1 METALIVFR
10 QTVVMFLYMFAGYVL
25 FRKDL
30 LTIRGSKDIA
40 NILVRLVIPAVILN
54 SFCVERTPERIM
66 ELLQSALVT
75 ALSLIIAM
83 VIAALLF
90 RKNPVAN
97 FGAAFAN
104 AGFIGIPLVQAA
116 FGSEAVFWI
125 LSMVAM
131 LNMLQYSYGV
141 RLLTGEKSMTGLR
154 HMLYNPILISIAIG
168 LVLFFTG
175 AGGHMPEI
183 LSSALE
189 GMSAL
194 NAPLAMLV
202 LGSYLAQSDLR
213 KMMRDLSL
221 YWLSAVRLI
230 IVPLATLMV
239 IRLIP
244 YRTELLLTV
253 FIAASTPIGANVAV
267 YAQLYDKDYP
277 YACQTVVITTLFS
290 IITLPLILMIAAPLL
305 G

>member
-1 METALIVFR
+1 
-10 QTVVMFLYMFAGYVL
+10 MFAGYVL

-30 LTIRGSKDIA
+30 LTIKGSKDIA

-54 SFCVERTPERIM
+54 SFCVERTHERMM

-83 VIAALLF
+83 VIAALLY
-90 RKNPVAN
+90 RKKPVAN

-183 LSSALE
+183 LSASLE

-202 LGSYLAQSDLR
+202 LGSYLAQSDLK
-213 KMMRDLSL
+213 KMMRDVSL

>member
-1 METALIVFR
+1 
-10 QTVVMFLYMFAGYVL
+10 MFLYMFAGYVL

-30 LTIRGSKDIA
+30 LTIKGSKDIA

-54 SFCVERTPERIM
+54 SFCVERTHERMM

-75 ALSLIIAM
+75 DLSLIIAM
-83 VIAALLF
+83 VIAALLY
-90 RKNPVAN
+90 RKKPVAN

-183 LSSALE
+183 LSASLE

-202 LGSYLAQSDLR
+202 LGSYLAQSDLK
-213 KMMRDLSL
+213 KMMRDVSL

>member
-1 METALIVFR
+1 
-10 QTVVMFLYMFAGYVL
+10 
-25 FRKDL
+25 
-30 LTIRGSKDIA
+30 
-40 NILVRLVIPAVILN
+40 
-54 SFCVERTPERIM
+54 
-66 ELLQSALVT
+66 
-75 ALSLIIAM
+75 
-83 VIAALLF
+83 
-90 RKNPVAN
+90 
-97 FGAAFAN
+97 
-104 AGFIGIPLVQAA
+104 
-116 FGSEAVFWI
+116 
-125 LSMVAM
+125 M

-183 LSSALE
+183 LSASLE

-202 LGSYLAQSDLR
+202 LGSYLAQSDLK
-213 KMMRDLSL
+213 KMMRDVSL

-290 IITLPLILMIAAPLL
+290 IITLPLILMITAPLL